1 MSGTLEDQFFIWF
14 LVQTSKQID
23 RKEFLGTFTKDI
35 TMESLILAQDER

>member
-23 RKEFLGTFTKDI
+23 RKDPSGFYKRYYYGEFDPG
-35 TMESLILAQDER
+35 SG